1 MSALAVEKEERV
13 VNFTGEAYLR
23 SLHPHARTMGWLAL
37 LRYCTCGQLAR
48 YMFNGDVEAAFRHL
62 EYMKMRR
69 WIGSRDGINLP
80 KGNGA
85 GRGWARIYYLTE
97 TGARALKSVHRDLA
111 EIADP
116 GRPEGVKLARIPH
129 EIVLTESYLYWMKE
143 GYEILEFIPEP
154 KLRSIM
160 FKLAREAGEVVDT
173 ERIGNA
179 MGDYEILLYRN
190 EPGQGTKRL
199 ECEIAINYSSRKIR
213 TKAPGMT
220 WFACDTMQAKSIRF
234 NAKVEPILLGSV
246 SEPRPENEKA
256 AMETR
261 RPQGLSS
268 SSLKNL
274 LEAMERLG
282 GIVTAEG
289 VRPTLG
295 LNRSQVSRTLAK
307 ATRKGHLKY
316 EDISLFSHK
325 AGRPPRLYMP
335 AGHKEITLNEQV
347 HRVILSK
354 LSAIK
359 AMDSYTVREYNPK
372 SGFATLAHDTDKDA
386 PVYLCAVD
394 DPGVPVEEFR
404 ELITRGRSA
413 FTGHNKLIVA
423 AMADESRIERLKQ
436 LCADLEIWN
445 VLSMGIR
452 SSRGK
457 KRRAPRHVQQSFL

>member
-1 MSALAVEKEERV
+1 MSEFAKEQEERV
-13 VNFTGEAYLR
+13 VNFTSEPYLKR
-23 SLHPHARTMGWLAL
+23 LHPHTRTMGWLAL

-48 YMFNGDVEAAFRHL
+48 YMFSSDAEAAFQHL

-129 EIVLTESYLYWMKE
+129 EIVITESYLYWLE
-143 GYEILEFIPEP
+143 QGYEIVEFIPEP

-160 FKLAREAGEVVDT
+160 FKLAHQKGAPVDA
-173 ERIGNA
+173 ERLSNA
-179 MGDYEILLYRN
+179 IGDYEILLYRN
-190 EPGQGTKRL
+190 EPGHGTKRV
-199 ECEIAINYSSRKIR
+199 ECEVAINYSSRKIR

-234 NAKVEPILLGSV
+234 NAKVEPIMLGSV
-246 SEPRPENEKA
+246 SEPRPENEKS
-256 AMETR
+256 AMVR
-261 RPQGLSS
+261 KQMPGLELE
-268 SSLKNL
+268 SLKNL
-274 LEAMERLG
+274 LAAMERLG

-289 VRPTLG
+289 VRPILG

-307 ATRKGHLKY
+307 ATRRGQLKY
-316 EDISLFSHK
+316 EDISLFSDK
-325 AGRPPRLYMP
+325 AGRPQRLYM
-335 AGHKEITLNEQV
+335 ACQKEISLNEQV

-372 SGFATLAHDTDKDA
+372 SGFATLTHDTDKNA
-386 PVYLCAVD
+386 PVYICAVD
-394 DPGVPVEEFR
+394 DPGLPVEEFR
-404 ELITRGRSA
+404 DLIVSGRNA
-413 FTGHNKLIVA
+413 FTGGNKLIVA
-423 AMADESRIERLKQ
+423 AMSDESRITKVKQ
-436 LCADLEIWN
+436 FCPDLEVWDVIA
-445 VLSMGIR
+445 MGIP

-457 KRRAPRHVQQSFL
+457 KKRAPRHVQHSFL